1 MNTRIATRV
10 GVHAD
15 EAKAGSKIGYVLSL
29 IVLTFGGALTLMWI
43 GYLTWM
49 LLSLGLRLLP

>member
-10 GVHAD
+10 CVHAD
-15 EAKAGSKIGYVLSL
+15 EAKAGSQIGYVLSL
-29 IVLTFGGALTLMWI
+29 IALTFGGALTLMWI